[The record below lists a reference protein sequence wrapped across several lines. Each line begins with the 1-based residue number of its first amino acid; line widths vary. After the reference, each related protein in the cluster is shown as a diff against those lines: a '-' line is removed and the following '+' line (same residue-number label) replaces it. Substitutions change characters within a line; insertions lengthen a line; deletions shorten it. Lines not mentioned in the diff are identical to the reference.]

1 MQVKYNV
8 IIMYQYVLI
17 SPVLYVCSLFFLM
30 QSPMYVYHV
39 CPTERCQ
46 MVYRGV
52 YADDLF
58 CPLCQ
63 TPRYIGGE
71 DNRRPAKLMYY
82 ISIIGFVKQ
91 IFQNEEFVK

>member
-1 MQVKYNV
+1 
-8 IIMYQYVLI
+8 
-17 SPVLYVCSLFFLM
+17 
-30 QSPMYVYHV
+30 
-39 CPTERCQ
+39 

-52 YADDLF
+52 YADDLY

-63 TPRYIGGE
+63 TPRYIGKE
-71 DNRRPAKLMYY
+71 DKRRPAKLMYY

>member
-1 MQVKYNV
+1 
-8 IIMYQYVLI
+8 MYV
-17 SPVLYVCSLFFLM
+17 PVCSINLTYLYVFLM

-39 CPTERCQ
+39 CPKEHCH

-82 ISIIGFVKQ
+82 LSIVGFVKQ
-91 IFQNEEFVK
+91 IFQNEEFVKYESNNQK